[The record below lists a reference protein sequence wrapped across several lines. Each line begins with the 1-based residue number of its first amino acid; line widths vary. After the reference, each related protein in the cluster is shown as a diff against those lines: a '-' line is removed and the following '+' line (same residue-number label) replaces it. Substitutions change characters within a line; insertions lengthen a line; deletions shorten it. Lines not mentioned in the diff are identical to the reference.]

1 MGVVHVILQPFLPV
15 VLEVT
20 VETSEHLPVVD
31 TQDVPLQVGV
41 VSELERAFGA
51 LVQVLLL
58 LEIVVGQVFAE
69 ALSIIIIIIIIMII
83 IIPVCPRWGAVCH
96 TCYTLDSAR

>member
-1 MGVVHVILQPFLPV
+1 MILQPFLPV

-31 TQDVPLQVGV
+31 AQDVPLEVRVVG
-41 VSELERAFGA
+41 EFERALGA

-69 ALSIIIIIIIIMII
+69 ALLIIIIIIMIMIIII
-83 IIPVCPRWGAVCH
+83 IIPVCPQWGAVCH
-96 TCYTLDSAR
+96 TCYTPGSAR

>member
-31 TQDVPLQVGV
+31 TQDMPLEVGV
-41 VSELERAFGA
+41 VSELEWALGA
-51 LVQVLLL
+51 LVKVLLL

-69 ALSIIIIIIIIMII
+69 PLFIIIIIIMIIII

-96 TCYTLDSAR
+96 TCHTPDSAR